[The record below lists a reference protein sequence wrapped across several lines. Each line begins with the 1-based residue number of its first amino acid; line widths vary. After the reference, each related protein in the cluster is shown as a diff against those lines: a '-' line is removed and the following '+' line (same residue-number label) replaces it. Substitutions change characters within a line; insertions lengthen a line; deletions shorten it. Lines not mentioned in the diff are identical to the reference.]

1 MTTDQSNK
9 LDAIYNKMNKEYSV
23 IQLTTDYECNVKNF
37 VGIVS
42 TSFTIPSN
50 KMYIGCGISY
60 MSHSG
65 SAGGSTGSINAIY
78 DNNNTINVSIQ
89 IEGNWGTTTITGTI
103 VLNVF
108 VRDK

>member
-23 IQLTTDYECNVKNF
+23 IQLTTDYECKVTNY
-37 VGIVS
+37 VGTVS
-42 TSFTIPSN
+42 ASFTIPSN
-50 KMYIGCGISY
+50 KMYIGCGISS
-60 MSHSG
+60 MSHSKSG
-65 SAGGSTGSINAIY
+65 GGSTGSINAIY
-78 DNNNTINVSIQ
+78 NNENTINVSIQ
-89 IEGNWGTTTITGTI
+89 IKGNWGTTTVTGTI